1 MTHELHAEMT
11 LPQSVDR
18 VFEFFSDAGNLERI
32 TPPELG
38 FQILTPRP
46 IAMAPGALIDYQLRL
61 FGLRFRWRTRIT
73 SWDPPHRF
81 VDEQLRGPYAE
92 WIHTHTFAPVGD
104 GTRITDHVRY
114 RLPLFPIGQLGY
126 PVVRLQLARIFSYR
140 QSVIRQLLAAPSVAA
155 S

>member
-1 MTHELHAEMT
+1 MTHELHAAMT
-11 LPQSVDR
+11 LPQPIDR
-18 VFEFFSDAGNLERI
+18 VFAFFSDAGNLERI

-46 IAMAPGALIDYQLRL
+46 IVMAPGALIDYQLRL

-73 SWDPPHRF
+73 VWDPPHRF

-92 WIHTHTFAPVGD
+92 WIHTHTFESVAD
-104 GTRITDHVRY
+104 GTRIADHVRY
-114 RLPLFPIGQLGY
+114 RLPLFPIGQIGY
-126 PVVRLQLARIFSYR
+126 PIVRLQLARIFSHR
-140 QSVIRQLLAAPSVAA
+140 QSVIRQLLTAPGSAA